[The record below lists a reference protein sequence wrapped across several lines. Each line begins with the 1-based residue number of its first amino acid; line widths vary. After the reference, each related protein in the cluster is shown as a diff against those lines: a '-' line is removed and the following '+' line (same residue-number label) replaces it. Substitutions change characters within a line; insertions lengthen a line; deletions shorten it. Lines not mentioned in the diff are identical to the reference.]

1 MTAHNTTE
9 QLLKTAQ
16 SIVEECMKQIEFLI
30 KYSDD
35 IKRESGGLVNL
46 KKLDNFRDSISMV
59 YITKQNKGILEN
71 VKLDTIFMF
80 LDKGFF
86 NETMLDMFVYTTS
99 VKYNK

>member
-1 MTAHNTTE
+1 MKTE

-16 SIVEECMKQIEFLI
+16 LIVEECMKQIEFLI

-35 IKRESGGLVNL
+35 IERESEGLVNL
-46 KKLDNFRDSISMV
+46 KKLDNFRDAICMV
-59 YITKQNKGILEN
+59 YIANQNKGILES

-86 NETMLDMFVYTTS
+86 NETMLDMFVYTTYI
-99 VKYNK
+99 KYNLVD